1 MSARFPW
8 PDVTLLGLAGGSLL
22 AGLLL
27 PPSPSLDPVWL
38 PWWQRLSALWTLGC
52 GWRLER
58 RLRQRQAWWHSPT
71 WLLPPE
77 ALAGMAQRPWYRRWF
92 RPPPPQGVLLGSAFP
107 WHAGH
112 TQTLEMALA
121 TDKAL
126 PTATASRGGHPA
138 LHAVGQAEEVPL
150 VLPWSELVGQ
160 VGVTGT
166 TRSGKTRLLEVIAEE
181 VIRGS

>member
-8 PDVTLLGLAGGSLL
+8 PEVMLMWLATGSLL
-22 AGLLL
+22 ASLLA
-27 PPSPSLDPVWL
+27 PASPVLDPTWL

-52 GWRLER
+52 SWRVECCLRHR
-58 RLRQRQAWWHSPT
+58 RAWLSSST
-71 WLLPPE
+71 WLLDAE
-77 ALAGMAQRPWYRRWF
+77 DLAAVVQRPWYRRWMH
-92 RPPPPQGVLLGSAFP
+92 PTPPQGLLLGKAFP

-112 TQTLEMALA
+112 TQILEMALA
-121 TDKAL
+121 TEQAL
-126 PTATASRGGHPA
+126 PTATDSRGGHPA

-160 VGVTGT
+160 VGITGT